1 MYKFTDDNTLYAFA
15 KTIAELIN
23 ALQSKLEVVISYFKN
38 NKMIV
43 NPDKFQ
49 AMIIDKRK
57 NDHSNETIIF
67 DNHTI
72 EAGSSLSD
80 S

>member
-1 MYKFTDDNTLYAFA
+1 MYKFTDGNTLYAFA
-15 KTIAELIN
+15 NTIAELIN
-23 ALQSKLEVVISYFKN
+23 ALQSKLEVVINYFKN

-57 NDHSNETIIF
+57 K
-67 DNHTI
+67 
-72 EAGSSLSD
+72 
-80 S
+80 

>member
-1 MYKFTDDNTLYAFA
+1 MYKFTDGNTLYAFA

-23 ALQSKLEVVISYFKN
+23 ALQSKLEVVINYFK

-57 NDHSNETIIF
+57 K
-67 DNHTI
+67 
-72 EAGSSLSD
+72 
-80 S
+80 

>member
-57 NDHSNETIIF
+57 KWPFKWDYYIW
-67 DNHTI
+67 
-72 EAGSSLSD
+72 
-80 S
+80 